1 MFRLGFASWPY
12 FFNAKLYKYSLYQYK
27 RAFEIFKVYLGPL
40 HPTSQE
46 ARQGQKEL
54 RPCISVQWSSFPAD
68 VRDVIVFQ
76 RRQDGSVD
84 FSLYWSDYKY
94 GFGNVSS
101 EHWLGNDNIHRLS
114 HDKTYELRIDLEDF
128 DGQTRYATYNHFS
141 LADEVANYTLAL
153 GSYFGD
159 VGDSMWHHAGYPFS
173 TRDRDHDGLPE
184 HCADKYKGGWWYNDC
199 HRANLNGLYLKG
211 PTTVREHAMGVVWS
225 KWLVPRLPRD
235 CAEIQTGGLSLLSG
249 VYPIY
254 PDGDGDDPLFVD
266 CDMETDGG
274 RWTVFQRRQDGSVDF
289 FLSWSEYKYGFG
301 NVSSEHWL
309 GNDNIHRL
317 SRNKTYE
324 LRIDLEDFD
333 GQTRYATYS
342 NFSIA
347 DEVANSTLALGNYFG
362 GAVPTLPR
370 DCAEIQTGGLS
381 HLSGVYPIYPDGDGD
396 DPLFVY
402 CDMETEGG
410 RWTVFQRRQD
420 GSVDFSLYWSEYKNG
435 FGNVSSEH
443 WLGNDNIHRL
453 SRQKTYELRI
463 DLEDFD
469 GQTRYATYSN
479 FSIAD
484 EVAKYIL
491 ALGNYS
497 GDAGDSMSSHEGYPF
512 STRDRDHDGLAGHC
526 AGYYKGGWWYNDC
539 LSAYLNG
546 LYLKGPTTMRENAMS
561 VFWGKWRGPYYSLKT
576 TEMKLRST

>member
-1 MFRLGFASWPY
+1 MT
-12 FFNAKLYKYSLYQYK
+12 Q
-27 RAFEIFKVYLGPL
+27 V
-40 HPTSQE
+40 T
-46 ARQGQKEL
+46 
-54 RPCISVQWSSFPAD
+54 
-68 VRDVIVFQ
+68 
-76 RRQDGSVD
+76 
-84 FSLYWSDYKY
+84 
-94 GFGNVSS
+94 
-101 EHWLGNDNIHRLS
+101 
-114 HDKTYELRIDLEDF
+114 
-128 DGQTRYATYNHFS
+128 AT
-141 LADEVANYTLAL
+141 
-153 GSYFGD
+153 
-159 VGDSMWHHAGYPFS
+159 
-173 TRDRDHDGLPE
+173 
-184 HCADKYKGGWWYNDC
+184 
-199 HRANLNGLYLKG
+199 
-211 PTTVREHAMGVVWS
+211 
-225 KWLVPRLPRD
+225 
-235 CAEIQTGGLSLLSG
+235 
-249 VYPIY
+249 
-254 PDGDGDDPLFVD
+254 
-266 CDMETDGG
+266 
-274 RWTVFQRRQDGSVDF
+274 
-289 FLSWSEYKYGFG
+289 
-301 NVSSEHWL
+301 
-309 GNDNIHRL
+309 
-317 SRNKTYE
+317 
-324 LRIDLEDFD
+324 
-333 GQTRYATYS
+333 
-342 NFSIA
+342 
-347 DEVANSTLALGNYFG
+347 
-362 GAVPTLPR
+362 AVPTLPR

-402 CDMETEGG
+402 CDMETDGG